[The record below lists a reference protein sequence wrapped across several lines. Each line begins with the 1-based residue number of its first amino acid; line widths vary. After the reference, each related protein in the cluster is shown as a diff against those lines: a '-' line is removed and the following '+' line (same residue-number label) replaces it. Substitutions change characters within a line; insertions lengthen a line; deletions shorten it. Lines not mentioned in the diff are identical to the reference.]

1 MQLAGQICGHIPQAT
16 HLARPCSSVS
26 MRCVPRQ
33 RGESVQSRVL
43 FSSGYCIVTLGRN
56 KCCSVSTMPLRDRK
70 STRLNSSHGYISYAV
85 FCLKKKNNFDNV
97 SEGTG
102 TLRGCLYA

>member
-1 MQLAGQICGHIPQAT
+1 MQLAGQICGHNPQAT

-56 KCCSVSTMPLRDRK
+56 KCCSVSTMPLSVARTYDTCAPGRRI
-70 STRLNSSHGYISYAV
+70 TLTPIAIRR
-85 FCLKKKNNFDNV
+85 
-97 SEGTG
+97 SEEHTSE
-102 TLRGCLYA
+102 LQSLAYL